1 RKVFSLVGWAKQAQL
16 APAHHLG
23 EHGGQA
29 QAALALPTL
38 QECRMTALVEFENV
52 DVTFG
57 SQPVLRGITFRV
69 PRGQT
74 MVIIGES
81 GCGKTVALKLVV
93 GLLRPTRGTV
103 KFDGKILAALSDREL
118 TQQRLRIGML
128 FQQAALFDSLNVF
141 DNVAF
146 GLRAK
151 HVPERDVADRVAK
164 GLREVGLPHGV
175 ETKMP
180 ADLSGGMRKRGGLA
194 RALALDPEIMLYDEP
209 TTGLDPIMSDVTNEL
224 VIMART
230 RQPVTSVV
238 VTHDMKTVWRVADR
252 VIMLYPLARLKPDE
266 SQVLFDGTPDQ
277 LKECTDPRVRSF
289 VEGDARDRMEAMGD
303 EVRAD
308 RPDAGS
314 MSRT

>member
-1 RKVFSLVGWAKQAQL
+1 MAD
-16 APAHHLG
+16 
-23 EHGGQA
+23 
-29 QAALALPTL
+29 
-38 QECRMTALVEFENV
+38 LVEFDNV

-57 SQPVLRGITFRV
+57 PQPVLRGISFRV

-103 KFDGKILAALSDREL
+103 KFDGKILAELSDRDL

-151 HVPERDVADRVAK
+151 HVPEGEVADRVAK

-180 ADLSGGMRKRGGLA
+180 ADLSGGMRKRVGLA

-209 TTGLDPIMSDVTNEL
+209 TTGLDPIMSDVINEL

-252 VIMLYPLARLKPDE
+252 VIMLYPLARVKPDE
-266 SQVLFDGTPDQ
+266 PQVLFDGTPDQ
-277 LKECTDPRVRSF
+277 LKECTDPRVKSF

-303 EVRAD
+303 EVRTV
-308 RPDAGS
+308 RPD
-314 MSRT
+314 MSGVSRSFSLFPTP